1 MTNSCFYDIIS
12 TCIKNKGYVVFAVVT
27 GIILTICQL
36 GRSYYIGLI
45 AKNLDKRDVLKY
57 IIIVAVSY
65 IASVAM
71 YLKTNREQ
79 LTIIKNISKDLV
91 IYFLK
96 LILRKL

>member
-1 MTNSCFYDIIS
+1 MTDSCFYDIIS

-45 AKNLDKRDVLKY
+45 AENLDKRDVLKY

-65 IASVAM
+65 SICSYVF
-71 YLKTNREQ
+71 
-79 LTIIKNISKDLV
+79 KNK
-91 IYFLK
+91 
-96 LILRKL
+96 